1 MTARTISLNPTEVG
15 DSLTTYLADIAN
27 HELLTADDEVDL
39 AQAIES
45 GHDAAEKLEERN
57 VRGAAKVKLQRTVRQ
72 GKEAKD
78 RFAQANLRLVV
89 SQAKRYRSQYGIE
102 FVDLIQEGNLGLIRA
117 VDSTGAR
124 VSSSRPTQRGGS
136 DRPCSELLRRSP
148 ERCVCRT
155 LSMTHS

>member
-1 MTARTISLNPTEVG
+1 MTARTVSLSPTEVG
-15 DSLTTYLADIAN
+15 DSLTTYLGDIAN
-27 HELLTADDEVDL
+27 HELLTADDEVVL

-45 GHDAAEKLEERN
+45 GREAEEKLAAGG
-57 VRGAAKVKLQRTVRQ
+57 VRGAAKVRLQRTIRQ

-117 VDSTGAR
+117 VEKFDWR
-124 VSSSRPTQRGGS
+124 
-136 DRPCSELLRRSP
+136 
-148 ERCVCRT
+148 
-155 LSMTHS
+155 